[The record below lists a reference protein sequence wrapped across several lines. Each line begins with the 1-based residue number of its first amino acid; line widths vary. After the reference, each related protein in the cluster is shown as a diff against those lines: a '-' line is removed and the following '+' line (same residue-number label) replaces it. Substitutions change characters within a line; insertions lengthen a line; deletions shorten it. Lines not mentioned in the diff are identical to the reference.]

1 MNQDRLQAI
10 ELAAY
15 WLTESG
21 ILELDDQHPAF
32 GGIYESVNR
41 PRGNYSKVLHLLN
54 GYGISALINLHRR
67 RRRAS
72 DLNLAFI
79 LFTYLQKHRRMQ
91 GPSIVYGACTQAYE
105 PDELKD
111 VEYFYAFD
119 NAMILQGL
127 CDLNAQTGDEDALD
141 AAKEIANWLVENM
154 QRPDGSFYSR
164 VDLSRKKPGY
174 NTASFEGDSG
184 CIHAK
189 LVIGL
194 LRLHALIGDNR
205 YLKASKEAL
214 EWVLALQREDGLFWA
229 NDKMRYVF
237 THAHACAAEG
247 MLYGAMTLKDDRLMV
262 SAQKAADALINI
274 QLADGSMPAVPEEG
288 RNFTLRALNIM
299 LPYKATDATAQ
310 AIRLFALLYAAT
322 RDLKYHEAAL
332 NAEEYLFS
340 VQIPREVGK
349 RFAGAFHYQEAET
362 AVGLHVR
369 SALFAWVT
377 QFALSAMQ
385 WMADI
390 DAGGYD
396 ADTFLKELF

>member
-164 VDLSRKKPGY
+164 LICQGRNPATIPLLSRAILGASRQTR
-174 NTASFEGDSG
+174 NRSFE
-184 CIHAK
+184 
-189 LVIGL
+189 
-194 LRLHALIGDNR
+194 LHALIGDNR

-229 NDKMRYVF
+229 NDKMRYF
-237 THAHACAAEG
+237 LRTRTHARRKEC
-247 MLYGAMTLKDDRLMV
+247 
-262 SAQKAADALINI
+262 
-274 QLADGSMPAVPEEG
+274 
-288 RNFTLRALNIM
+288 FTAR
-299 LPYKATDATAQ
+299 
-310 AIRLFALLYAAT
+310 
-322 RDLKYHEAAL
+322 
-332 NAEEYLFS
+332 
-340 VQIPREVGK
+340 
-349 RFAGAFHYQEAET
+349 
-362 AVGLHVR
+362 
-369 SALFAWVT
+369 
-377 QFALSAMQ
+377 
-385 WMADI
+385 
-390 DAGGYD
+390 
-396 ADTFLKELF
+396 